1 ILMGLCLGPI
11 QAASRTMVG
20 RLAPPGKIAEFYGLF
35 SLSGRAT
42 AFLAPFA
49 IAVVTQ
55 AFDSQRAGMSVVLVF
70 LVVGL
75 LLMLRVEEPAR

>member
-1 ILMGLCLGPI
+1 LFVIDLDPPVPGAGLFASTQERIFLGFAILMGLCLGPI

-42 AFLAPFA
+42 AFLAPLA
-49 IAVVTQ
+49 IA
-55 AFDSQRAGMSVVLVF
+55 
-70 LVVGL
+70 
-75 LLMLRVEEPAR
+75 